1 MIFIVISIDHLNLF
15 HQESWM
21 KNCMRIV
28 AIVIAMT
35 SLLAVPAFAGD
46 NAGIEATMAAIK
58 PQIIQ
63 IADYIHENPESGNKE
78 YKAVA
83 LLTKTLADN
92 GFVIEMPVAGLET
105 AFIATY
111 KNSGGGPAI
120 SFMAEYDALDGL
132 GHGCGHNLIAA
143 SCAGAAIA
151 LSKNLGD
158 TPATVIVFGCPAEE
172 TTSGKIAIANA
183 GLFERADVGLQM
195 HPGSNTAN
203 VGAYTLALNLV
214 DFTFDGK
221 ASHAA
226 ASPELGRSALD
237 GVMMLFN
244 GIEYLREHIRQD
256 IRIHGIVTNG
266 GQAANIVPEKAA
278 ARFYVRGIQ
287 RPYLDSVVER
297 VYAVAKGA
305 AMATGTTVTITPIKQ
320 YDNVVN
326 VSSFMDLI
334 QKESKAAGYAEMP
347 KPDFSAGAGAST
359 DFGTAS
365 SRIPCVMFSLPV
377 STEPVVGH
385 SRDMVAATF
394 TPMGRES
401 AVKAADIMAQ
411 AGYELIVN
419 PTLLATIKAE
429 WKVAVGGGK

>member
-1 MIFIVISIDHLNLF
+1 MSLKRSLLIFIALV
-15 HQESWM
+15 
-21 KNCMRIV
+21 
-28 AIVIAMT
+28 
-35 SLLAVPAFAGD
+35 SLLAAPAFAQGK
-46 NAGIEATMAAIK
+46 AGIDATIAAIR
-58 PQIIQ
+58 PQVIQ

-78 YKAVA
+78 FKAVA
-83 LLTKTLADN
+83 LLTKTLAEN

-105 AFIATY
+105 AFVATY
-111 KNSGGGPAI
+111 KNAGGGPAI

-143 SCAGAAIA
+143 SCTGAAIA

-158 TPATVIVFGCPAEE
+158 IPATVIVFGCPAEE
-172 TTSGKIAIANA
+172 TTSGKIAMANA

-226 ASPELGRSALD
+226 TSPELGRSALD

-244 GIEYLREHIRQD
+244 GIEYLREHVRQD
-256 IRIHGIVTNG
+256 IRIQGIVTNG

-278 ARFYVRGIQ
+278 ARYYVRGLQ

-305 AMATGTTVTITPIKQ
+305 AMATGTTVTISPIKQ

-334 QKESKAAGYAEMP
+334 QNESKAAGFAEMP
-347 KPDFSAGAGAST
+347 KPDFNGGAGGST

-377 STEPVVGH
+377 STQPTAGH

-394 TPMGRES
+394 SPIGRES
-401 AVKAADIMAQ
+401 AVKAADIMAK

-419 PTLLATIKAE
+419 PALLAKIKAE
-429 WKVAVGGGK
+429 WKIAAGK